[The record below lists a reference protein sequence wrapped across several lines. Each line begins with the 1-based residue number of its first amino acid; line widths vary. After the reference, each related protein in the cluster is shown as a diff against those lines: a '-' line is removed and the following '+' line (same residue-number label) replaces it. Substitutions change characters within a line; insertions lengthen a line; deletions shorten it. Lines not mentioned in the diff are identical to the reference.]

1 MMSSLN
7 GQLPHVHISEPGDG
21 WSYSVLISELPHN
34 GFMGGGSPDDYVVV
48 TLWRPFDNGIGR
60 TYVMSKHGILTDR
73 YVAEKFCDDLDD
85 PAMIRNIADCIRGSL
100 GRPPFDEEHWQGEG
114 GHFP

>member
-1 MMSSLN
+1 MSSLN

-60 TYVMSKHGILTDR
+60 TYIMSKHGVLTDR
-73 YVAEKFCDDLDD
+73 YVAEKFCDDSDN
-85 PAMIRNIADCIRGSL
+85 PNMVRNIADAIRGSL
-100 GRPPFDEEHWQGEG
+100 GRPPLNEEHQQGDG
-114 GHFP
+114 GHWQ

>member
-60 TYVMSKHGILTDR
+60 TYIMSKHGVLTDR
-73 YVAEKFCDDLDD
+73 YVAEKFCDDSDN
-85 PAMIRNIADCIRGSL
+85 PNMVRNIADAIRGSL
-100 GRPPFDEEHWQGEG
+100 GRPPLNEEHQQGDG
-114 GHFP
+114 GHWQ

>member
-1 MMSSLN
+1 MMSGLN

-60 TYVMSKHGILTDR
+60 TYIMSKHGVLTDR
-73 YVAEKFCDDLDD
+73 YVAEKFCDDSDN
-85 PAMIRNIADCIRGSL
+85 PNMVRNIADAIRGSL
-100 GRPPFDEEHWQGEG
+100 GRPPLNEEHQQDDG
-114 GHFP
+114 GHWQ